1 MTKHDISRQAPAP
14 VPGPIRRPGRSPP
27 LSLRPERSSLPRTRS
42 GGEPGVKAVETS
54 PGCSGRSGSRLGGR
68 DDRSRRQGRF
78 VFKPPPSRPDL
89 AGPAEKGQLAGP
101 PERIDRRGVLHLPF
115 SPARRRLL
123 GLAAGLALG
132 LGPVAPG
139 FGADGITVFA
149 AASLKNA
156 MDEVAAGFERET
168 GHAAAVSFAGSSA
181 LARQIQHG
189 APADIFISANPGW
202 MDALERDGLVDPASR
217 FDLLASALVLIAHG
231 RDAAPFEIGPGL
243 DLAGMLGEG
252 RLAMTLVDA
261 VPAGI
266 YGKAALRSLGVWEAV
281 APKVAQADNVRA
293 ALALVSSGEAP
304 LGIVYATDAAAD
316 DNVTV
321 LGAFPADSHP
331 PIVYPAAAMAA
342 SRNPLNPRFLAW
354 LRGPAART
362 AFERQGFVTAFE

>member
-1 MTKHDISRQAPAP
+1 M
-14 VPGPIRRPGRSPP
+14 
-27 LSLRPERSSLPRTRS
+27 
-42 GGEPGVKAVETS
+42 
-54 PGCSGRSGSRLGGR
+54 
-68 DDRSRRQGRF
+68 
-78 VFKPPPSRPDL
+78 
-89 AGPAEKGQLAGP
+89 
-101 PERIDRRGVLHLPF
+101 PF
-115 SPARRRLL
+115 SPVRRRLL
-123 GLAAGLALG
+123 GLAACLALG

-156 MDEVAAGFERET
+156 MDEVSAAFERET
-168 GHAAAVSFAGSSA
+168 GHAAAVSLAGSSA

-202 MDALERDGLVDPASR
+202 MDALERDGLIDPETR
-217 FDLLASALVLIAHG
+217 FDLLRNAIVLIAHG
-231 RDAAPFEIGPGL
+231 RDAAKVEIGPSM
-243 DLAGMLGEG
+243 DIAGMLGEG

-266 YGKAALRSLGVWEAV
+266 YGKAALESLGVWEAV

-321 LGAFPADSHP
+321 LGAFPADTHP
-331 PIVYPAAAMAA
+331 PIVYPAAAVAA

-362 AFERQGFVTAFE
+362 AFERHGFVAAFE